1 MKTVF
6 VVTVAALAFFALD
19 PAARA
24 QSAAPQAQT
33 PQAQTPQAQTPQ
45 AQPAPSPEALAA
57 AHDLMVIV
65 KPEER
70 FKLMLPVIMQNLKP
84 AVVQGRPEVEK
95 QFDATM
101 PLLLDNA
108 QKRVDDL
115 ANTIA
120 TIYASNFTP
129 QELRDLIAFYLT
141 PTGKKLLERQNVI
154 AQQSMAA
161 GQELGRAV
169 VRDVQEQM
177 QIKDQAK

>member
-6 VVTVAALAFFALD
+6 LATVAALAFFALD
-19 PAARA
+19 PAAQA
-24 QSAAPQAQT
+24 QSAAPQG
-33 PQAQTPQAQTPQ
+33 QAPQ

-57 AHDLMVIV
+57 AHDLMIIV

-70 FKLMLPVIMQNLKP
+70 FKMMLPVIMQNLKP

>member
-1 MKTVF
+1 MKTIF
-6 VVTVAALAFFALD
+6 VAAAATVAFFALS

-24 QSAAPQAQT
+24 QSAPQAQAPQAQA
-33 PQAQTPQAQTPQ
+33 PQAQPTQP
-45 AQPAPSPEALAA
+45 QPAPSPEALAA

-65 KPEER
+65 KPEDR
-70 FKLMLPVIMQNLKP
+70 FKAMLPMIMQNLKP
-84 AVVQGRPEVEK
+84 AVVQGRPEVEQ
-95 QFDATM
+95 QFDATL
-101 PLLLDNA
+101 PLLLENA

-129 QELRDLIAFYLT
+129 QELRDLIAFYQT
-141 PTGKKLLERQNVI
+141 PTGKKLLERQTVI

-169 VRDVQEQM
+169 VRDVQQQM
-177 QIKDQAK
+177 QMKDHAN

>member
-6 VVTVAALAFFALD
+6 VATVAALAFFALD
-19 PAARA
+19 PAAQA
-24 QSAAPQAQT
+24 QSAAPQAQA
-33 PQAQTPQAQTPQ
+33 PQGQAPQ

-57 AHDLMVIV
+57 AHDLMIIV

-70 FKLMLPVIMQNLKP
+70 FKMMLPVIMQNLKP

>member
-6 VVTVAALAFFALD
+6 VATVAALAFFALD
-19 PAARA
+19 PAAQA
-24 QSAAPQAQT
+24 QSAAPQAQA
-33 PQAQTPQAQTPQ
+33 PQGQAPQ

-57 AHDLMVIV
+57 AHDLMIIV

-70 FKLMLPVIMQNLKP
+70 FKMMLPVIMQNLKP

-129 QELRDLIAFYLT
+129 QELRDLIAFYQT

-177 QIKDQAK
+177 QIKDHAK